1 MELSEGE
8 KIIQEAIRRKKEDEK
23 RERKCNQ
30 ELKCKGI
37 SGDIDISRI
46 LSETVDAKKWS

>member
-23 RERKCNQ
+23 QDSEAVSP
-30 ELKCKGI
+30 
-37 SGDIDISRI
+37 SGGKAGHLVCTSR
-46 LSETVDAKKWS
+46 V